1 MVEILP
7 RYGPNQFRTWDIPFE
22 GERMV
27 LTTRLALIC
36 MVGLSVAL
44 VVKVTRAI
52 SSPPVVKAVE
62 NADVSSEPNAFGPD
76 VQREPLIKADKLPVA
91 FVSEGALQA
100 NRIEPAIDRPAET
113 IQGSETTT
121 PEIVSRHW
129 RDPYPFIAK
138 DKPLGRQS
146 NEPHKKSIA
155 RADKPCPEGGVHDLL
170 RSLKLS
176 PNCRPAVASAD
187 AASPSSRTTGAK

>member
-1 MVEILP
+1 MAEISP
-7 RYGPNQFRTWDIPFE
+7 RYGPNRFRTWHIPFE

-44 VVKVTRAI
+44 AVKVTRAI
-52 SSPPVVKAVE
+52 SSPPVAKGIE
-62 NADVSSEPNAFGPD
+62 HADASSGPITFGSD
-76 VQREPLIKADKLPVA
+76 VPLTKADKLPVA

-129 RDPYPFIAK
+129 HDPNPFIAK
-138 DKPLGRQS
+138 DKSLGRQS
-146 NEPHKKSIA
+146 SELHKKGIA
-155 RADKPCPEGGVHDLL
+155 RADKPCPEDGVHDLL

-176 PNCRPAVASAD
+176 PDCRPAVASAD
-187 AASPSSRTTGAK
+187 AVPPSNRATGAK